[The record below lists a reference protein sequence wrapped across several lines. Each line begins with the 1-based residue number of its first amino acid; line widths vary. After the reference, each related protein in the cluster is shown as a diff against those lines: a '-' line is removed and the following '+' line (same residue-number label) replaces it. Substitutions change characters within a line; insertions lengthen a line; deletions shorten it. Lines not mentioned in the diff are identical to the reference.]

1 MHEDSTGQ
9 FPKAPEQQQ
18 DPYGSIVCWENS
30 MGFTCVEGSKG
41 NETLPSAPETPI
53 PGWML
58 GISGLVGAIAEWW
71 YTPAPTQLHEG
82 SDLGMHVVWCCMI
95 RCDCKRCD
103 CKRRCNCRNYRL
115 ILLHI
120 SI

>member
-9 FPKAPEQQQ
+9 FPKAPEQQP

-58 GISGLVGAIAEWW
+58 GMSGLVGAIAEWW

-82 SDLGMHVVWCCMI
+82 SDLGDACSLVLHDKM
-95 RCDCKRCD
+95 
-103 CKRRCNCRNYRL
+103 RL
-115 ILLHI
+115 QEMRLQEKMQL
-120 SI
+120 SQL